1 MPADDRQ
8 GASEHLRRL
17 SGPRGGRATITP
29 ATVDTRMT
37 TDSTR
42 TPGNDERTL
51 RRALL
56 DASRRMDALRLNT
69 GSTGNASVRCGN
81 GLLIT
86 PSGLAPEHMGVA
98 DLVLMQTDGSWLCR
112 RRGRRPS
119 SEWRMHRDLLSTRP
133 EFGAIVHAHPPA
145 ATALACLRRGMPA
158 FHYMVAVAGGVDIRC
173 APYVTF
179 GTEALSELVAEAM
192 SGRHA
197 CLLANHGLLA
207 AGPDLDAALALAVQ
221 VETLADTYLRALAV
235 GEPVVLD
242 SEQMAA
248 VRARFAAGYGSA
260 GDD

>member
-1 MPADDRQ
+1 M
-8 GASEHLRRL
+8 
-17 SGPRGGRATITP
+17 
-29 ATVDTRMT
+29 
-37 TDSTR
+37 
-42 TPGNDERTL
+42 
-51 RRALL
+51 
-56 DASRRMDALRLNT
+56 
-69 GSTGNASVRCGN
+69 
-81 GLLIT
+81 
-86 PSGLAPEHMGVA
+86 
-98 DLVLMQTDGSWLCR
+98 
-112 RRGRRPS
+112 
-119 SEWRMHRDLLSTRP
+119 
-133 EFGAIVHAHPPA
+133 
-145 ATALACLRRGMPA
+145 
-158 FHYMVAVAGGVDIRC
+158 
-173 APYVTF
+173 TF